1 MMADENNYR
10 VVFAGDLTDE
20 YDLAVTKR
28 RFAKVFK
35 LDESRVKRLFSGAE
49 YTIKSELTEV
59 QAMEF
64 AMKLA
69 EIGCECWIDLMPD
82 PDDISQQAGFVEQRK
97 GYRRIQYRRGPR
109 AGAIIPDRRLLLS
122 RRKIDI
128 ILFDKDGDFPGNTI
142 AGKD

>member
-1 MMADENNYR
+1 MSDQKNYR
-10 VVFAGDLTDE
+10 VVFAGDLTGE
-20 YDLAVTKR
+20 YDLESTRR
-28 RFAKVFK
+28 RFGKVFK
-35 LDESRVKRLFSGAE
+35 LDETKVKRLFSGAE
-49 YTIKSELTEV
+49 YTIKSELTES

-82 PDDISQQAGFVEQRK
+82 PDDISQQPGFVERRK
-97 GYRRIQYRRGPR
+97 GHRRIQFRRGPR
-109 AGAIIPDRRLLLS
+109 AGAIVPDRRLLLS

>member
-1 MMADENNYR
+1 MVDKNNYR
-10 VVFAGDLTDE
+10 VVFAGDLTGE
-20 YDLAVTKR
+20 YELDATKR

-35 LDESRVKRLFSGAE
+35 LDESKVKRLFSGME
-49 YTIKSELTEV
+49 YTIKSELTEI

-69 EIGCECWIDLMPD
+69 EIGCECWTDLMPD
-82 PDDISQQAGFVEQRK
+82 PDDISQQPGFVERRK
-97 GYRRIQYRRGPR
+97 SYRRIQFRRGPR

-128 ILFDKDGDFPGNTI
+128 ILFDKDGNFPGNTV
-142 AGKD
+142 AGKE